1 MKAEEVISAIY
12 RHTPDP
18 LLKIYRRSKCVVTDK
33 WKKIVRHRS
42 VRPLLKIYT
51 ETKRKFLSAR
61 EKKKNVQI
69 ISTHG
74 TFTSREL
81 RECLSDM
88 GVCSGASIMVQSSVD
103 NLKTYRG
110 SLVEILDLLS
120 DLVGEKG
127 TICMPAYPRDFGRG
141 VDIFDVRTSPSDAG
155 LLTELFRRQPGA
167 RRSLQPT
174 HTVSALGQLSGY
186 FTEEHHLSLY
196 PFGPKSPWTRITYA
210 DGLLIGLGLPAGWT
224 TVWHA
229 VEDNMIKQFPI
240 KLYYKEPRV
249 FKVRDS
255 EGKLME
261 VATYVHLPK
270 KAEYARFFEELPPA
284 IHRFRIFHGV
294 PISVL
299 EAKPFF
305 DTMTRIAKKGR
316 TIYD

>member
-1 MKAEEVISAIY
+1 MNAEEVISAVY
-12 RHTPDP
+12 RYIPTP
-18 LLKIYRRSKCVVTDK
+18 LVKIYRRFKRVILDK
-33 WKKIVRHRS
+33 WQKIVRHRS
-42 VRPLLKIYT
+42 IRPLLKIYT
-51 ETKRKFLSAR
+51 ENKRKILSKR
-61 EKKKNVQI
+61 GKKKTVQI
-69 ISTHG
+69 IRTHG
-74 TFTSREL
+74 TFTALDL

-88 GVCSGASIMVQSSVD
+88 GVCPGASIMVQSSVN

-141 VDIFDVRTSPSDAG
+141 VDVFDVRTSPSDAG
-155 LLTELFRRQPGA
+155 LLTELFRRQPGV

-174 HTVSALGQLSGY
+174 HTVSALGRLSRY
-186 FTEEHHLSLY
+186 FTEEHHLSPY

-210 DGLLIGLGLPAGWT
+210 DGLLIGLGLPVGWT

-261 VATYVHLPK
+261 VAAYVHLPT
-270 KAEYARFFEELPPA
+270 KAEYARFFEELSPE

-294 PISVL
+294 PIFVL

-305 DTMTRIAKKGR
+305 DTMTRIAKNGR